1 MHSDAPADPER
12 PGDTAP
18 DTVGPAGGAAPFEGL
33 ELPAAHAGRYT
44 AVRKLGR
51 GAFGDVFL
59 ARDLM
64 LQRDICIKVL
74 RDNPDA
80 AASPVESRERML
92 REARAAARLKHPN
105 IVTIHDIIADDHLA
119 AIVMEHVEGE
129 NLRDMISR
137 RGALPFDEA
146 AGIAGQVA
154 EALAYAHANGVIH
167 RDIKPANIF
176 RSGDGTIKLGD
187 FGTARLE
194 GQSAITLTEGLV
206 GTPAY
211 MSPEQIQGQSV
222 DGRSDIF
229 SLGGTLYEMLTGT
242 RPFHDVSPYTMLFKI
257 LHEEPVAPSRL
268 VPKIP
273 AAIDAIV
280 ARCLAKDRGQRY
292 PDAAA
297 LAAELGGVTAAV
309 PTRFPSTMRR
319 PRRRLWFAAAAA
331 LVAILAGAAFLLLP
345 GRMGVRPFVTICP
358 FDNRTDRQ
366 EYAFIAEGLSAEL
379 GRRFAEEASVTL
391 VPFDDVAAQQRRG
404 RRIEDAARKAGAGFL
419 ITGTLRASGEQLT
432 VEYRLQNLRGDGR
445 WQDTLPLARR
455 NLQGSLNQI
464 KGQISAWLDLKTP
477 PRIDTMDPQAYEFY
491 LRGVSKIVEME
502 QGRDTA
508 FTEGRSFLERAVAIE
523 PSVEVYT
530 GLARLYYQA
539 VNLGLAL
546 EPENMDMA
554 RYYMEKAL
562 RIRPDY
568 GPLIQQQLRSALQEG
583 RYEDTLKIAAREIA
597 ADRLELDYAA
607 MAAYALRQ
615 TGRYRWSGALYRQTI
630 RLFPENYYTKLN
642 YGICLFQQGRR
653 AEALKRIRAC
663 VADEPDKYWG
673 QFYLAYYSLLLGD
686 TSAAARQAATLPD
699 NATTQNILRQI
710 SLIRN
715 DPAGRD
721 VKLSDPELSTTDAN
735 HSLRLVETYALAG
748 DTAAALRQFQ
758 INVRMGHGTWEFFDW
773 DPLLARLRGTPE
785 YQQWRA
791 EGLRLRAA
799 AWQRQEAIV
808 RPIFQ
813 KLGIDPDA
821 EPRQTERDL
830 R

>member
-1 MHSDAPADPER
+1 M
-12 PGDTAP
+12 DTAP
-18 DTVGPAGGAAPFEGL
+18 DTVGPTSISAPADAVG
-33 ELPAAHAGRYT
+33 LPAALAGRY
-44 AVRKLGR
+44 AVVRKLGR

-59 ARDLM
+59 ARDHI

-80 AASPVESRERML
+80 AASPAESRERML

-105 IVTIHDIIADDHLA
+105 IVTIHDIIADDRLA

-146 AGIAGQVA
+146 AGIARQVA

-176 RSGDGTIKLGD
+176 RAGDGTVKLGD

-211 MSPEQIQGQSV
+211 MSPEQIQGQKV
-222 DGRSDIF
+222 DGRTDVF
-229 SLGGTLYEMLTGT
+229 SLGGTLYEMLTGV
-242 RPFHDVSPYTMLFKI
+242 RPFHDPSAYTMLFKI
-257 LHEEPVAPSRL
+257 LHEEPAAPSRL
-268 VPKIP
+268 VPTIP
-273 AAIDAIV
+273 AAVDSIV
-280 ARCLAKDRGQRY
+280 ARCLAKDREQRY

-297 LAAELGGVTAAV
+297 LAAELGGVSAAV
-309 PTRFPSTMRR
+309 PTRFPPAARGLRR
-319 PRRRLWFAAAAA
+319 WRRFAAAAA

-345 GRMGVRPFVTICP
+345 GRMGARPFVTISP
-358 FDNRTDRQ
+358 FDNRTNRQ
-366 EYAFIAEGLSAEL
+366 EFAFIAEGLSAEL
-379 GRRFAEEASVTL
+379 GRRFAEEVSVTL

-419 ITGTLRASGEQLT
+419 ITGALRASGEQLS
-432 VEYRLQNLRGDGR
+432 VEYRLQNLRCDAQ

-546 EPENMDMA
+546 ESENMDMA
-554 RYYMEKAL
+554 RYYMGKAL
-562 RIRPDY
+562 QIRPDY

-615 TGRYRWSGALYRQTI
+615 TGRYRWSGSLYRQTI

-642 YGICLFQQGRR
+642 YAICLFQQGRHV
-653 AEALKRIRAC
+653 EAMKRIRAC

-686 TSAAARQAATLPD
+686 TAAAARQAATLPD

-710 SLIRN
+710 ALIRN
-715 DPAGRD
+715 NPAARD
-721 VKLSDPELSTTDAN
+721 VKLSDPELSTTDVN

-758 INVRMGHGTWEFFDW
+758 INIRMGHGTWEFFDW
-773 DPLLARLRGTPE
+773 DPLLARLRETPE
-785 YQQWRA
+785 YGKWRE
-791 EGLRLRAA
+791 EGLRRRAA
-799 AWQRQEAIV
+799 AWRRQDAIV

-813 KLGIDPDA
+813 KLGIDPA
-821 EPRQTERDL
+821 VEPRQTERDL